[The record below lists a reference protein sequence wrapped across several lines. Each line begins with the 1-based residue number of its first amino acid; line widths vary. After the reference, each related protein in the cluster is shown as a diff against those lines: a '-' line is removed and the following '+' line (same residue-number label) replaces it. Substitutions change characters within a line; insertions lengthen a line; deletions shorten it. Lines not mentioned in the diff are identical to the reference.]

1 MFALY
6 KSFGSGLPSTGL
18 TGIFP
23 AWTGR
28 TLSWLRTG
36 RVRSGSFSTPV
47 SACGLTKPRTAT
59 CCMTG
64 RNITRGS
71 QKRWLVPRKLR
82 KLLRH
87 VGGKQTISTSNA
99 QRMLKRCPSMIRAM
113 PLFLLLL
120 QKKKTRA
127 CLTRARALNV
137 PSRKRTG
144 PPNLRSRKRPLLGSR
159 PWRLTSSSSLSRHG
173 TGVDGMKP
181 NANG

>member
-127 CLTRARALNV
+127 CLTRARALNARRKIQ
-137 PSRKRTG
+137 SRKQ
-144 PPNLRSRKRPLLGSR
+144 SLLGSR

-181 NANG
+181 NTNG